1 MSKILID
8 LNKERNKA
16 DQRRQEAKSLK
27 VITQS
32 ATSIDTKKFEASK
45 QNNAPINAEI
55 LVLAKQEATLTNQKT
70 TTLVEQRATSIS
82 QKTTLLVKQKATL
95 INQKT
100 TVLVRQRGTSIRQ
113 KTIALARQKV
123 APIDSKQENSLL
135 LKKKNDVES
144 MQKRVA
150 KQFNRIEKKEKRF
163 LATRR
168 SYKLQ
173 IVCSIVIRSISRKF
187 LTLYLLQKRSKL
199 KKRLLE
205 YFFKSILTNC

>member
-1 MSKILID
+1 MFKILID

-32 ATSIDTKKFEASK
+32 ATSVNTKKFEASK

-82 QKTTLLVKQKATL
+82 QKT
-95 INQKT
+95 I
-100 TVLVRQRGTSIRQ
+100 VLVRQRATSIRQ
-113 KTIALARQKV
+113 KTIALAKQKV
-123 APIDSKQENSLL
+123 ASIDSKQENSLL
-135 LKKKNDVES
+135 LKKKNDVEL

-205 YFFKSILTNC
+205 YFFKLILTNC